1 MFKQEIYSAR
11 RRQLKATVKQGL
23 ILLLGNEE
31 SSMNYTDNLYH
42 FRQDSSFLYFI
53 GIDQPTLAAVIDID
67 NDREIL
73 FGNELT
79 MDQII
84 WTGPKT
90 TILDQGAKT
99 GITDVRPYAAL
110 ATVLKAARAS
120 GQTIHFLPPYRADN
134 AQQLVEWLGI
144 PYASL
149 KTQASLPLIKAVI
162 AQRAIKSPEEIV
174 EIEKAIGI
182 TVDMQLEAI
191 RNAHEGMTETQ
202 VAGRIHGLALSAGGN
217 LAFPIILTVNGQ
229 ILHNHYQQTVLQ
241 DGQMVLCDC
250 GAETPMHYAG
260 DLTRTFPV
268 NGVFTARQRSVYDI
282 VAAAQQAAIDALR
295 PGILFRDVHLLACE
309 KLAEGLRDLGLMR
322 GDVKEAVAQGAHTL
336 FFQCGLGHMMGLD
349 VHDMEDLGE
358 LYVGYTEDLKKST
371 EFGLKSLRLGRA
383 LEPGFVLT
391 VEPGLYFIPELIDA
405 WTATKKHSAF
415 INYDQVQA
423 YKDFGGIRI
432 EEDFLITEEG
442 SRLLGKPL
450 YKTASAIEALK

>member
-23 ILLLGNEE
+23 ILLMGNEE
-31 SSMNYTDNLYH
+31 SSMNYTDNVYH

-53 GIDQPTLAAVIDID
+53 GIDQPSLAAVIDID

-73 FGNELT
+73 FGDELT

-90 TILDQGAKT
+90 TILDQGSKA
-99 GITDVRPYAAL
+99 GINDVRPYAAL
-110 ATVLKAARAS
+110 TTVLKAAQAS
-120 GQTIHFLPPYRADN
+120 GQKIHFLPPYRADN
-134 AQQLVEWLGI
+134 ALKLCDWLGI
-144 PYASL
+144 SYASL
-149 KTQASLPLIKAVI
+149 KAQASVPLIKAVV
-162 AQRAIKSPEEIV
+162 AQRSIKSPEEIA

-191 RNAHEGMTETQ
+191 RNAHAGLTETQ
-202 VAGRIHGLALSAGGN
+202 LAGRIHGLAITSGGN
-217 LAFPIILTVNGQ
+217 LSFPIILTVNGQ

-268 NGVFTARQRSVYDI
+268 SGAFSARQRAVYDI

-309 KLAEGLRDLGLMR
+309 KLAEGLRDLGLMK

-358 LYVGYTEDLKKST
+358 QYVGYTDDLKKST

-405 WTATKKHSAF
+405 WTASKKHSAF
-415 INYDQVQA
+415 INYDNVQA
-423 YKDFGGIRI
+423 FRDFGGIRI
-432 EEDFLITEEG
+432 EEDFLITDDG

>member
-1 MFKQEIYSAR
+1 MFTKDTYTAR
-11 RRQLKATVKQGL
+11 RRQLKATVNQGL
-23 ILLLGNEE
+23 ILLMGNEE
-31 SSMNYTDNLYH
+31 LGMNYRDNVYH

-53 GIDQPTLAAVIDID
+53 GIDRPSLVAVIDVD
-67 NDREIL
+67 NDKEIL

-79 MDQII
+79 MDDLV
-84 WTGPKT
+84 WTGPKE
-90 TILDQGAKT
+90 TISDQAAKT
-99 GITDVRPYAAL
+99 GISEVQPLAAL
-110 ATVLKAARAS
+110 EGLLNAAQAK
-120 GQTIHFLPPYRADN
+120 GQPIHFLPPYRADN
-134 AQQLVEWLGI
+134 AQKLSDWLSI
-144 PYASL
+144 PNAALKSKASV
-149 KTQASLPLIKAVI
+149 TLIKAVI
-162 AQRAIKSPEEIV
+162 AQRAIKAPEEIA

-191 RNAHEGMTETQ
+191 RSAQAGLTEAQ
-202 VAGRIHGLALSAGGN
+202 LAGRVHGVAVSSGGN
-217 LAFPIILTVNGQ
+217 LSFPIILTVNGQ
-229 ILHNHYQQTVLQ
+229 ILHNHYQDTVLK

-250 GAETPMHYAG
+250 GAETPLHYAG

-268 NGVFTARQRSVYDI
+268 NGSFTPVQRSVYDI

-309 KLAEGLRDLGLMR
+309 KLAEGLRDLGLMK

-358 LYVGYTEDLKKST
+358 NYVGYTDTLVKST

-383 LEPGFVLT
+383 LEKGFVLT
-391 VEPGLYFIPELIDA
+391 IEPGLYFIPELMDA
-405 WTATKKHSAF
+405 WQAAKKHTDF
-415 INYDQVQA
+415 INYDKVQA
-423 YKDFGGIRI
+423 FRNFGGIRI
-432 EEDFLITEEG
+432 EEDFLITEDG